1 MRIKNKIKDQNAF
14 LLFFIL
20 LAVLVAAIVTAVG
33 IGSVRIS
40 PGTVIQSILFRNQD
54 ELSQNIVLNMRL
66 PRVILAV
73 MVGMSLGT
81 AGALLQAVMKNPL
94 ADPGIIGVSSGA
106 SCVAVIVMLLFPAMS
121 EYIPLFSFL
130 GATLAVVI
138 VYALSWKGGISP
150 VRIVLSGVAVN
161 AVFGAIVSILSIL
174 NSDKIQGVLVWMNGS
189 LASKGWTTVQN
200 LAVYLVIGLI
210 LSLFCMSGCNTLQ
223 LGDANATS
231 LGVNVT
237 KVRVLVSLCAA
248 FLAGMSV
255 SFVGIIGFVGLVVPH
270 ITRMIVGSDYRKLLP
285 CSMLLGGCVL
295 LICDT
300 LARTIFSPVE
310 LPVGSLMAIVG
321 GPFFLYQLRKSRG

>member
-1 MRIKNKIKDQNAF
+1 MKNRIKEQNAF
-14 LLFFIL
+14 LLFFML
-20 LAVLVAAIVTAVG
+20 LAVLIAAIVAAVG
-33 IGSVRIS
+33 IGSVSIT
-40 PGTVIQSILFRNQD
+40 PGVVVKSILFRNQD
-54 ELSQNIVLNMRL
+54 ELSQNIILNMRL
-66 PRVILAV
+66 PRAVLAV
-73 MVGMSLGT
+73 MVGMSLGS

-121 EYIPLFSFL
+121 SYIPLFSFI
-130 GATLAVVI
+130 GASFAVAL
-138 VYALSWKGGISP
+138 VYLLSWKGGISP

-174 NSDKIQGVLVWMNGS
+174 NSDKIQGVLVWLNGS
-189 LASKGWTTVQN
+189 LASKGWATVQS
-200 LAVYLVIGLI
+200 LIPYLVVGLI

-237 KVRVLVSLCAA
+237 RVRVLVSLCAA

-300 LARTIFSPVE
+300 LARTVFSPVE
-310 LPVGSLMAIVG
+310 LPVGSLMAIAG